1 MDKPE
6 KKIKQFSG
14 PVELSKSSFSKKAKL
29 LKDFTY
35 YDRLGRHHTAPQG
48 FATNGMSGKLVAL
61 AVIGCSP
68 FGRGIE
74 ACVIHD
80 FYWTHA
86 DDLPDRKDRLT
97 LRKTADKLF
106 LEMLKVCG
114 FCKIRRRIIYRAV
127 RIASRFY
134 K

>member
-14 PVELSKSSFSKKAKL
+14 PAVIEKVSGKYAILARDL
-29 LKDFTY
+29 TY
-35 YDRLGRHHTAPQG
+35 WDRLGREHTAHKG
-48 FATNGMSGKLVAL
+48 FKTNGMSGGRIAL
-61 AVIGCSP
+61 ALIGCSP
-68 FGRGIE
+68 FGDGLRAFIL
-74 ACVIHD
+74 HD
-80 FYWTHA
+80 LYWTHA
-86 DDLPDRKDRLT
+86 DDLPDRKDRLK
-97 LRKTADKLF
+97 LRKASDKLL
-106 LEMLKVCG
+106 LEMLAVLG